1 MVNLSPA
8 RTAQDYTPIRELK
21 VGDRVMRQKT
31 AGNAKL
37 GFLHGEITK
46 VRPRFGATPLYD
58 IRWDSD
64 TTQIDTGY
72 LQNGLQSETFDS

>member
-37 GFLHGEITK
+37 GFLHGTI
-46 VRPRFGATPLYD
+46 VAIRLRFGASSLYD

-64 TTQIDTGY
+64 TTVIDKGY
-72 LQNGLQSETFDS
+72 LLSGLQSETFDS